1 MVLLYGIEG
10 SNSLIPLWATLIGM
24 GVELLLADFVIV
36 LLGKNQKLRNCL
48 SLRGYYFD
56 YDFQD
61 KWNDIMGKM

>member
-10 SNSLIPLWATLIGM
+10 PDSLIPLWATLIGM
-24 GVELLLADFVIV
+24 GAELLVADFVIV
-36 LLGKNQKLRNCL
+36 LLGKNKKLRNCL

-56 YDFQD
+56 FDFQD